1 MASSIPVI
9 VMDRSGRPLIF
20 LAVRG
25 PPSTLEASQRAL
37 YILSQM
43 DIGTPLPLVRQP
55 VLLVG
60 LPGPVVCAPSAA
72 IPVGIQKGQ
81 MAQLLCRLAL
91 RYALDVQRKKLSRPS
106 YICMNAYYEKVL
118 FGSTGD
124 HDPGEATS
132 KAITDVI
139 FIFSSR

>member
-9 VMDRSGRPLIF
+9 VVDHSGRPLFF

-25 PPSTLEASQRAL
+25 PPSTSEASQRAL

-43 DIGTPLPLVRQP
+43 DIGPPLPLVRQP
-55 VLLVG
+55 VFLVG

-91 RYALDVQRKKLSRPS
+91 RYALDVQGKRPS
-106 YICMNAYYEKVL
+106 RSSYARAAAYYERVL
-118 FGSTGD
+118 FGSAVD
-124 HDPGEATS
+124 RDFGEATCE
-132 KAITDVI
+132 AIIDVSLY
-139 FIFSSR
+139 FLQD